1 MVDSNNEF
9 LKKKWM
15 IKTNDELFHGQYR
28 CKVCTGGHCHGRI
41 EGRETQKSSYYPWK
55 MVQSFARFWAQQTV
69 SKQQLQRMNF
79 HDVATVEDCDGG
91 DLLAQ
96 DEEPP
101 GDHSM
106 PSSLPGDAIVAA
118 NPADAPSAA
127 ERERWQAKL
136 NHFHRS
142 SGHCS
147 SRNLARIVKDA
158 NLESWKVRA
167 ALDFTC
173 PICEGLRPGGS
184 SSGNVPPA
192 ATHAQYG
199 PWQALGLD
207 ASEWAVPG
215 HNVKVKFLLL
225 IDFATRLR
233 MAVPLMEPYPITA
246 LRTESSAQVIEVVA
260 KSWLGTYPKP
270 EIIIPDNGMG
280 FSAKE
285 FADFCRDQNIELCL
299 PAEKEPWAHG
309 LVENAMRELKHTAS
323 AIQMDNL
330 AQDPTV
336 TLALAASALNSTE
349 FVAGFSS
356 HQWAFGRA
364 YTISEED
371 RRLFAQLG
379 ERASFASMV
388 AARQRA
394 EDVATKTRAQR
405 VLTRLNNSK
414 ARQLLRHFQIADLVK
429 VWRKI
434 CPAMPTKDLEV
445 G

>member
-1 MVDSNNEF
+1 M
-9 LKKKWM
+9 
-15 IKTNDELFHGQYR
+15 
-28 CKVCTGGHCHGRI
+28 
-41 EGRETQKSSYYPWK
+41 
-55 MVQSFARFWAQQTV
+55 
-69 SKQQLQRMNF
+69 
-79 HDVATVEDCDGG
+79 
-91 DLLAQ
+91 
-96 DEEPP
+96 
-101 GDHSM
+101 
-106 PSSLPGDAIVAA
+106 
-118 NPADAPSAA
+118 
-127 ERERWQAKL
+127 
-136 NHFHRS
+136 
-142 SGHCS
+142 
-147 SRNLARIVKDA
+147 
-158 NLESWKVRA
+158 
-167 ALDFTC
+167 
-173 PICEGLRPGGS
+173 
-184 SSGNVPPA
+184 
-192 ATHAQYG
+192 
-199 PWQALGLD
+199 
-207 ASEWAVPG
+207 PG

-246 LRTESSAQVIEVVA
+246 LRTESSAQVIEAVA

-394 EDVATKTRAQR
+394 
-405 VLTRLNNSK
+405 
-414 ARQLLRHFQIADLVK
+414 
-429 VWRKI
+429 
-434 CPAMPTKDLEV
+434 
-445 G
+445 